1 MRNKDLRRVAALCA
15 RHLESPQAS
24 PVRGAKE
31 EWALVNFA
39 LFAMPLL
46 IEGGIISTG
55 EAGAAD

>member
-1 MRNKDLRRVAALCA
+1 MRTKDIRRVAALCA

-39 LFAMPLL
+39 LYALPLL
-46 IEGGIISTG
+46 VAAGIIDPG
-55 EAGAAD
+55 DG